1 VIVSLMM
8 DRVDL
13 NIDNDSI
20 LSIYRGF
27 VYGVIE

>member
-1 VIVSLMM
+1 MM